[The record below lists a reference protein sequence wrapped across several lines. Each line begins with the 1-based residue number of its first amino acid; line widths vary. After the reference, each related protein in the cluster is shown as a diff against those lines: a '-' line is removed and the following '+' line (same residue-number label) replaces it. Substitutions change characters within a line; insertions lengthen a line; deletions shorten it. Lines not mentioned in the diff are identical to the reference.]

1 MRWSSG
7 PCTARARTSLYVGR
21 SGTGSGHTRRLVV
34 PGGGRVVPREHPPG
48 TSSGRPPNRSSV
60 YPSGPTRH
68 RSGGPST
75 PLSGKR
81 PRSPY
86 SPHAAGPLTARLSLS
101 LKAVMCAVSSAVG
114 DVLGG
119 SPIGVAGAGTGRLSR
134 SPVPRRRARTL
145 HPKLGDGVLADLGLQ
160 SSKDG

>member
-34 PGGGRVVPREHPPG
+34 PGGSCVIPREHPRHLVRQAAESLFSLPVATDK
-48 TSSGRPPNRSSV
+48 TSLRRPVNATFRQK
-60 YPSGPTRH
+60 
-68 RSGGPST
+68 T
-75 PLSGKR
+75 PQSLLP
-81 PRSPY
+81 PRSRP
-86 SPHAAGPLTARLSLS
+86 SHRPTEPLTEGRD
-101 LKAVMCAVSSAVG
+101 VRRVVSRQG
-114 DVLGG
+114 VLGG
-119 SPIGVAGAGTGRLSR
+119 SPIGVAGARTGRLSR

-160 SSKDG
+160 SSEDG